1 MRTGINPQTLKSF
14 EFESGY
20 IVKNYSL
27 LPGYLIN
34 LVIHFNQDDK
44 VDSMTVTPVE
54 KYLFDKEYIKT
65 ITDYLGLKQLNT
77 DVIIQD
83 KLSLPNLLVRYEREY
98 SEIIIKNTSI

>member
-1 MRTGINPQTLKSF
+1 
-14 EFESGY
+14 
-20 IVKNYSL
+20 
-27 LPGYLIN
+27 
-34 LVIHFNQDDK
+34 
-44 VDSMTVTPVE
+44 
-54 KYLFDKEYIKT
+54 LFDKEYIKT